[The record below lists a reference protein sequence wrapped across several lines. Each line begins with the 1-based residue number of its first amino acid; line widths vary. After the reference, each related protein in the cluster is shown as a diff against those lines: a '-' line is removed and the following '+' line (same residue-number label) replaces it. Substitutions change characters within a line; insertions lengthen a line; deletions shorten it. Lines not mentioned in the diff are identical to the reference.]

1 VTTTTI
7 LDLPSDIS
15 SRLASLGLNRNDL
28 LQVVLEAAAAKNE
41 AVSIDP
47 INAPGLLAYIYGTR
61 SIRRCLLPNGWEIDR
76 SENIEATLNP
86 VTGTRLIYQNCDVC
100 CDSLREPK
108 AISAKGAAA
117 GRLVDNHNADLFPEL
132 LEKTR
137 RELNG
142 NVWFLC
148 VSIDGDDVR
157 AELSCPGSI
166 DGRQFGSFIERIYLV
181 RHGDFDPDLKRNDE
195 RSRADGNSEDYEVI
209 ITRK

>member
-1 VTTTTI
+1 MTATTI
-7 LDLPSDIS
+7 LDQPSDIS
-15 SRLASLGLNRNDL
+15 SRLASLGLDRNDL

-41 AVSIDP
+41 AVSMDP

-61 SIRRCLLPNGWEIDR
+61 GIRRCLLPHGWEIDR
-76 SENIEATLNP
+76 SENVEATLNP

-108 AISAKGAAA
+108 AISSKGAAA
-117 GRLVDNHNADLFPEL
+117 GRLVDNHNSDLFPEL
-132 LEKTR
+132 LRKTR
-137 RELNG
+137 HQLNG

-166 DGRQFGSFIERIYLV
+166 DGKQFGDFIERIFLV
-181 RHGDFDPDLKRNDE
+181 RRGDFAPDLR
-195 RSRADGNSEDYEVI
+195 RSQETSSDDDGREDYEVTV
-209 ITRK
+209 TRK